1 MNELGR
7 LFVVS
12 APSGS
17 GKTTLCDKLIDS
29 LAVEDKLVFS
39 ISATT
44 RKPRRGEHDGRDYFF
59 ITKKEFLKKRKRK
72 CFLEWAEVLGN
83 YYGTPREFIER
94 KIQEGKDVLLNIDV
108 QGALKIKHLIKKTT
122 REEQAFKVVFIFI
135 LPPSFQELK
144 RRLML
149 RSTESKGE
157 IKRRLLLAKKEMSGK
172 YINQYNYVVI
182 NDKIKKSLQQLMQ
195 IVEQERGM

>member
-1 MNELGR
+1 MNKLGI

-29 LAVEDKLVFS
+29 FAVGKKLVHS

-44 RKPRRGEHDGRDYFF
+44 RKPRRGERHGRDYFF
-59 ITKKEFLKKRKRK
+59 ITKNEFLKKRKQK

-83 YYGTPREFIER
+83 YYGTPREFVQR
-94 KIQEGKDVLLNIDV
+94 KTQEGKDVLLNIDV
-108 QGALKIKHLIKKTT
+108 QGALKIKRLVQKATKAE
-122 REEQAFKVVFIFI
+122 RAFEVVFIFI
-135 LPPSFQELK
+135 LPPSFEELK
-144 RRLML
+144 CRLIL

-157 IKRRLLLAKKEMSGK
+157 IRRRLLLAKKEMSDK
-172 YINQYNYVVI
+172 YVNQYNYVVV
-182 NDKIKKSLQQLMQ
+182 NDKIKKSLQQLIE
-195 IVEQERGM
+195 IVENERGM